1 MLPPEEQTKVVFPKE
16 IENELFMQIIGNPGE
31 NHENLVKQLQYD
43 LDCVHN
49 SASFRIGRAI
59 TWLPRKVRGGVRCYK
74 EHGPAYTAHRFLE
87 HLTGKA
93 QRP

>member
-1 MLPPEEQTKVVFPKE
+1 M
-16 IENELFMQIIGNPGE
+16 
-31 NHENLVKQLQYD
+31 
-43 LDCVHN
+43 
-49 SASFRIGRAI
+49 SASLNTMVRERERNADNARSLERELASIKSSVSFRVGRAI